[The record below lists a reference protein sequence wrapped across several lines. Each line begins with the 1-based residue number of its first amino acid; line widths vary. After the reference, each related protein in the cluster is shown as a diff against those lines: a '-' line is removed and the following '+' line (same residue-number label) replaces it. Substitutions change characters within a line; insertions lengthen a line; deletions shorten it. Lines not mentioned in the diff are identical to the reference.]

1 MALPQSKAQAAV
13 VAMQRFG
20 LGPRRGIIA
29 RVARNPLDALVNE
42 VQTAG
47 IARITDSNLPGYARA
62 CDQSQRGF
70 TNAED
75 IRRAE
80 LEARIDKQRSV
91 EIGFVE
97 RLVLF
102 WSNHFSMS
110 VNKSGAVRGTIG
122 QLERDVIRKHVLG
135 RFSDMLLGVMKHP
148 AMISFLDNEDSV
160 GPRSEFGEPRG
171 RGTNENLAREA
182 LELHTL
188 GSGGGYTEADVAAFA
203 LILSGWSYVRSW
215 EAENN
220 YYGGNRRNRGRFIFR
235 PAWHEPGAISFMGR
249 SYPPKGLGQGI
260 EALRRLA
267 LSPATAEHIAFKL
280 VRHFI
285 TDEPTPEM
293 VEPLKKRFL
302 DTKGDLKQVAL
313 ALIRL
318 PDAFSAPMT
327 KIRTPYELGVAQL
340 RALGRRYDDDSYWSF
355 HGPLHEMNHV
365 PWQCPSPQGYS
376 DDTPKWLEPDGM
388 TLRVDTAQMMGWVYD
403 DTFRGNVAKL
413 ARDLYASAL
422 SQASYERIEAAGST
436 SAALTILFCSPEFQR
451 R

>member
-1 MALPQSKAQAAV
+1 MALPRSKAEAAV

-20 LGPRRGIIA
+20 LGPRRGTIV
-29 RVARNPLDALVNE
+29 RVAPDPLGALVQE

-47 IARITDSNLPGYARA
+47 IARINDSRLPGYGRA
-62 CDQSQRGF
+62 CDQSQRSF
-70 TNAED
+70 TNAEE

-80 LEARIDKQRSV
+80 LDARIDKHLSV
-91 EIGFVE
+91 DIGFVE

-135 RFSDMLLGVMKHP
+135 RFSDMLIGVIKHP
-148 AMISFLDNEDSV
+148 AMISYLDNDDSV
-160 GPRSEFGEPRG
+160 GPHSEFGEPRG
-171 RGTNENLAREA
+171 RGTNENLAREV

-188 GSGGGYTEADVAAFA
+188 GSGGGYSEADVAAFA
-203 LILSGWSYVRSW
+203 LILSGWSYVRNW
-215 EAENN
+215 EADNN

-249 SYPPKGLGQGI
+249 SYPPKGLTQGT
-260 EALRRLA
+260 EVLRRLA
-267 LSPATAEHIAFKL
+267 RSPATAEHIAFKL

-293 VEPLKKRFL
+293 VEPLKTRFL
-302 DTKGDLKQVAL
+302 ETRGDLKQVAL

-318 PDAFSAPMT
+318 PEAFAAPLR
-327 KIRTPYELGVAQL
+327 KIRTPYELGVAQA
-340 RALGRRYDDDSYWSF
+340 RALGRRYDDETYWSF
-355 HGPLHEMNHV
+355 HGPLYAMNNV
-365 PWQCPSPQGYS
+365 PWQCQSPQGYS
-376 DDTPKWLEPDGM
+376 DDTAKWLQPDGM
-388 TLRVDTAQMMGWVYD
+388 SVRVDTAQMMGWTYR
-403 DTFRGNVAKL
+403 DTVKGSVARL
-413 ARDLYASAL
+413 ARDLYGSAL
-422 SQASYERIEAAGST
+422 SQASYERIEAAGSV
-436 SAALTILFCSPEFQR
+436 SAALTILFSSPEFQR